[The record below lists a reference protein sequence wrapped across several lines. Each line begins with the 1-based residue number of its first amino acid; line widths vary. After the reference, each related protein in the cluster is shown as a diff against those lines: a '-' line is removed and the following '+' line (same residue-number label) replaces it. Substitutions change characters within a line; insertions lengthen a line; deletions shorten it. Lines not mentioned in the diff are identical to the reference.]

1 LDEDIIFLMLFK
13 LFHLLEL
20 FSEND
25 VSGRKLYGFQTSAK
39 RNSMM
44 LKANQCRSLETPKS
58 FKTLPVLK
66 SLETPKSF
74 KTLPVLKI
82 VLENIKI
89 NPKEKGSV
97 TNDSKKGIEYSQNMY
112 ICN

>member
-1 LDEDIIFLMLFK
+1 
-13 LFHLLEL
+13 
-20 FSEND
+20 
-25 VSGRKLYGFQTSAK
+25 VSGRKLYGFQTPMK
-39 RNSMM
+39 KNSMM
-44 LKANQCRSLETPKS
+44 LKANQCR
-58 FKTLPVLK
+58 

-97 TNDSKKGIEYSQNMY
+97 IKDVSKKGIEYIYYKKKY
-112 ICN
+112 IYIYIYIS